1 MVKRTYSHAEKD
13 GFAEERRVQLERLQ
27 AQIAEKVVELTNG
40 QEWQRWLRVAS
51 RFHQYSFGNSL
62 AVFIQRPDATLLSG
76 YRMWQTAF
84 NRQVNKGEKG
94 IRILAPITRLVDV
107 TGSGGAPILDADGR
121 PVKALR
127 PIGFKVISVFDV
139 SQTSGEPLPEQPR
152 PVLLTGQAPDGLWDS
167 LQGFVEDRG
176 FRVERGACGGANGV
190 TMFTDR
196 IVRVRADVDD
206 AQAVRTLAH
215 EAGHVLLHDPS
226 HRQGREFSCR
236 GVGEVEAESVAFLV
250 THAHGLDSAQYT
262 FRYVAGW
269 AEDALTSAP
278 VGQTLADVITATG
291 SRVVGAADTI
301 LVATDVPAPGDVMMA
316 GSAETVTRSVAAGR
330 ARQTERFESELRR
343 SPRRPVEP
351 VSPVRAHAF
360 AGPAR

>member
-1 MVKRTYSHAEKD
+1 MLVARLLWWTICWRPRPSCSPSASRPARPVGGGEGMVKRTYSQEEKD

-62 AVFIQRPDATLLSG
+62 AVFIQRPDATLISG

-176 FRVERGACGGANGV
+176 FRVERGDCGGANGV
-190 TMFTDR
+190 TMFADR
-196 IVRVRADVDD
+196 LVRVRADVDD

-215 EAGHVLLHDPS
+215 DL
-226 HRQGREFSCR
+226 
-236 GVGEVEAESVAFLV
+236 
-250 THAHGLDSAQYT
+250 
-262 FRYVAGW
+262 
-269 AEDALTSAP
+269 
-278 VGQTLADVITATG
+278 
-291 SRVVGAADTI
+291 
-301 LVATDVPAPGDVMMA
+301 
-316 GSAETVTRSVAAGR
+316 
-330 ARQTERFESELRR
+330 
-343 SPRRPVEP
+343 
-351 VSPVRAHAF
+351 
-360 AGPAR
+360 

>member
-1 MVKRTYSHAEKD
+1 MLVARLLWWTICWRPRPSCSPSASRPARPVGGGEGMVKRTYSQEEKD

-62 AVFIQRPDATLLSG
+62 AVFIQRPDATLISG

-107 TGSGGAPILDADGR
+107 TGSGGVPILDADGR

-167 LQGFVEDRG
+167 LQGSSRIAG
-176 FRVERGACGGANGV
+176 SGWSAV
-190 TMFTDR
+190 TAAAR
-196 IVRVRADVDD
+196 
-206 AQAVRTLAH
+206 
-215 EAGHVLLHDPS
+215 
-226 HRQGREFSCR
+226 
-236 GVGEVEAESVAFLV
+236 
-250 THAHGLDSAQYT
+250 
-262 FRYVAGW
+262 
-269 AEDALTSAP
+269 
-278 VGQTLADVITATG
+278 TG
-291 SRVVGAADTI
+291 SPCSLIASCG
-301 LVATDVPAPGDVMMA
+301 
-316 GSAETVTRSVAAGR
+316 
-330 ARQTERFESELRR
+330 
-343 SPRRPVEP
+343 
-351 VSPVRAHAF
+351 
-360 AGPAR
+360 